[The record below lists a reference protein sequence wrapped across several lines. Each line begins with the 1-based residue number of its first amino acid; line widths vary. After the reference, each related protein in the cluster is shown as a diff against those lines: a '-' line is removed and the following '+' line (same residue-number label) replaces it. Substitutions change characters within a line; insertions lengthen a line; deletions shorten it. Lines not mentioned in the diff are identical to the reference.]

1 MGESL
6 RARLLGGRRAKRGA
20 TVPTPPDELMVRVG
34 VSPTYLTTPALR
46 ADEFDRRGRD
56 SYADICS
63 SLPPDWQWDGKH
75 VLDFGC
81 GCGRVLRRFLPHI
94 ADGACLHG
102 CDIHE
107 PSIRWM
113 KANYP
118 PGIHL
123 FENTEEPPLHGMA
136 DASVDL
142 IYCGSVFSHLTEW
155 APWLIEMR
163 RILRPGGVLVA
174 SLHGRGFW
182 DLGVAG
188 SRGVPWD
195 EDRTGILVEHYGS
208 GFYDGWGPAVYVS
221 EWWLR
226 AHWGRAFE
234 IVRYEPAGFAVPE
247 NRATGQAWVVAR
259 KPHGNEAITLDLL
272 RSPSE
277 DSRELAA
284 ALRGQWLAYE
294 ELAARG

>member
-1 MGESL
+1 M
-6 RARLLGGRRAKRGA
+6 
-20 TVPTPPDELMVRVG
+20 PTPPDVLVARVG
-34 VSPTYLTTPALR
+34 AG
-46 ADEFDRRGRD
+46 DFDRRGRD

-63 SLPPDWQWDGKH
+63 GLPPDWHWDGKQL
-75 VLDFGC
+75 LDFGC
-81 GCGRVLRRFLPHI
+81 GSGRVLRWFLPHI

-113 KANYP
+113 QANYP
-118 PGIHL
+118 PEVHL
-123 FENTEEPPLHGMA
+123 FVNTQEPPLHGMA
-136 DASVDL
+136 DASADL
-142 IYCGSVFSHLTEW
+142 IYCVSVFSHLSDW
-155 APWLIEMR
+155 APWLVEMH
-163 RILRPGGVLVA
+163 RILRPGGLLVA

-182 DLGVAG
+182 DIGVAG

-195 EDRTGILVEHYGS
+195 EDKTGMLVEYYGS
-208 GFYDGWGPAVYVS
+208 GFVDGWGPAVYVS

-234 IVRYEPAGFAVPE
+234 IVRYEPSGFALPE
-247 NRATGQAWVVAR
+247 NGLGGQAWVVAR
-259 KPHGNEAITLDLL
+259 KPHGNGAITPEGL
-272 RSPSE
+272 RAPS
-277 DSRELAA
+277 DDPRELGA